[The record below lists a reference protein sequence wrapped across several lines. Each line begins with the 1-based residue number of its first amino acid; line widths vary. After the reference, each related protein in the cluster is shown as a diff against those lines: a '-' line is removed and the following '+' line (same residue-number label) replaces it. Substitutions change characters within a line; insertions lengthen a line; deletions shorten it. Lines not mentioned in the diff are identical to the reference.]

1 MSGDAPADVAVAA
14 LGDSAVL
21 LTLGDRVDLA
31 LNRRVH
37 RVARAVRSR
46 AIAAVVDVVPAYA
59 TVSVHYDP
67 LHVDHDA
74 IAALLLDVARTALAD
89 DDDDATREV
98 ATHEVPVTYD
108 GPDLDE
114 VAERTGLRADDVI
127 ALHADAT
134 YTVYLL
140 GFVPGFAYLGD
151 LDARL
156 ALPRRASPRVR
167 VPAGAVAIAGRQ
179 TAVYP
184 LATPGGW
191 HLVGRTGITLLDVAR
206 TPPATFAPGDRV
218 RFVPTDPPT

>member
-1 MSGDAPADVAVAA
+1 MSDDRAGSDGIRVAA

-37 RVARAVRSR
+37 RVAAAVRAR
-46 AIAAVVDVVPAYA
+46 AIPAVTDVVPAYA
-59 TVSVHYDP
+59 ALSVHYDP
-67 LHVDHDA
+67 LHVAHDA
-74 IAALLLDVARTALAD
+74 IAAELRAIAEGALAT
-89 DDDDATREV
+89 DDDAELDGT
-98 ATHEVPVTYD
+98 THDIRTVYD
-108 GPDLDE
+108 GPDLAE
-114 VAERTGLRADDVI
+114 VAERTGMRVEDVV
-127 ALHADAT
+127 ALHAART

-151 LDARL
+151 LDERL
-156 ALPRRASPRVR
+156 ALPRRASPRTR

-191 HLVGRTGITLLDVAR
+191 HLVGRTDAVLLDVAR
-206 TPPATFAPGDRV
+206 TPPALLAPGDRV
-218 RFVPTDPPT
+218 RFVPA